1 MGKKKFLYSKD
12 VKWVKVPHIKSLSI
26 QDILNFAKENT
37 DIESYLPNYD
47 YDKFPNR
54 DWLCN
59 IINTIANKTFSSFIS
74 EAMDKREK
82 MLIMNR
88 GLKVEAIPEIV
99 SIFSRSKNVSVM
111 NGRTHFLLR
120 KGKHHGK
127 KSLQDREMQDAEEAK
142 ENISRLT
149 NKIKEL
155 EERVNVHQSRENSLL
170 QDKEKL
176 CKLYELGIIDSDG
189 EYIEDK

>member
-1 MGKKKFLYSKD
+1 MGKNKFLYSKD

-26 QDILNFAKENT
+26 QDILNFAKEYT
-37 DIESYLPNYD
+37 DIESYLPNYN

-59 IINTIANKTFSSFIS
+59 VINTISNKEFSSFIS
-74 EAMDKREK
+74 GAMEKRDK
-82 MLIMNR
+82 LIIMNR

-99 SIFSRSKNVSVM
+99 SVFSRSKNVSVM
-111 NGRTHFLLR
+111 NGRTHFLMR
-120 KGKHHGK
+120 KEKHRSK
-127 KSLQDREMQDAEEAK
+127 KSYQDRVMNDAEETK
-142 ENISRLT
+142 ENISNLT
-149 NKIKEL
+149 DKIKNL
-155 EERVNVHQSRENSLL
+155 EEKINAHQNSEDLLL

-176 CKLYELGIIDSDG
+176 CKLYKLRVIDSDE

>member
-1 MGKKKFLYSKD
+1 M
-12 VKWVKVPHIKSLSI
+12 
-26 QDILNFAKENT
+26 LNFAKEIT

-47 YDKFPNR
+47 YDKFPNK

-59 IINTIANKTFSSFIS
+59 IINTITNKKFCSFIT
-74 EAMDKREK
+74 EAIDKREK

-88 GLKVEAIPEIV
+88 GLKIQAIPEIV

-127 KSLQDREMQDAEEAK
+127 KSLQDREKQDAEEAK

-149 NKIKEL
+149 DKIKEL
-155 EERVNVHQSRENSLL
+155 EERINVHQSRENSFL